1 MNHRA
6 QNDDPRELVVEA
18 IVFAHEADAATASPG
33 AATNGVSNAERR
45 ALERTAALASAAC
58 AQPQP
63 LPLRL
68 QQSLAAA
75 GLAFCA
81 ERSHPAPQAAA
92 SPALGSG
99 FVTSLSR
106 RPWRSWLGGAC
117 TGAAAAAAALWIAF
131 VQPGQRECELWQQR
145 HGATDAELAASSK
158 QLASRTQQLATQ
170 TELLATRDRQLAEQ
184 TAALAALRPTEA
196 ELRAQRA
203 AVLASDHQAFHRE
216 WKPGPG
222 ARDSRFS
229 GDVVWSQERQDG
241 WLSFRGLPK
250 LDPDH
255 AYQLWIVD
263 QRREGPPVD
272 GGLFTIQ
279 NPEAETLVPIHA
291 HLRVESP
298 VAFVI
303 TIEPKNGVVVSKQ
316 EHVVAIAGS

>member
-1 MNHRA
+1 VNHHS
-6 QNDDPRELVVEA
+6 QNDDPREVLAEA
-18 IVFAHEADAATASPG
+18 IVFAHEPEAPTPSAAS
-33 AATNGVSNAERR
+33 GVSNAERR

-58 AQPQP
+58 ALQEP

-81 ERSHPAPQAAA
+81 ERAQQAKQPTL
-92 SPALGSG
+92 SPTHGSG

-106 RPWRSWLGGAC
+106 RPWRTWLGGASI
-117 TGAAAAAAALWIAF
+117 GAAAAAAALWVAF
-131 VQPGQRECELWQQR
+131 VQPKHRECEHWQQSQQ
-145 HGATDAELAASSK
+145 ATAAELASSSK
-158 QLASRTQQLATQ
+158 ELAARTQQLATQ
-170 TELLATRDRQLAEQ
+170 AELLATRDRQLAER
-184 TAALAALRPTEA
+184 AAELAALQPSEA
-196 ELRAQRA
+196 ELRARRA
-203 AVLASDHQAFHRE
+203 AVLANDHQAFHRE
-216 WKPGPG
+216 WKPGPS
-222 ARDSRFS
+222 ARDSHFS
-229 GDVVWSQERQDG
+229 GDVVWSHERQDG

-263 QRREGPPVD
+263 QRRDGPPVD

-291 HLRVESP
+291 HLRVEHP

-316 EHVVAIAGS
+316 EQVVAIAGS

>member
-1 MNHRA
+1 MNHHA
-6 QNDDPRELVVEA
+6 QNDDPREVLAEA

-33 AATNGVSNAERR
+33 AAANGVSNAERR

-58 AQPQP
+58 AAPEA

-81 ERSHPAPQAAA
+81 ERAQQAPRT
-92 SPALGSG
+92 SPSPTLSGG

-106 RPWRSWLGGAC
+106 RPWRTWLGGAC
-117 TGAAAAAAALWIAF
+117 TGAAAAAAALWLAF
-131 VQPGQRECELWQQR
+131 VQPTRRECDQLQQSQQ
-145 HGATDAELAASSK
+145 ATAAELAASSQ
-158 QLASRTQQLATQ
+158 QLAARTQQLASQ
-170 TELLATRDRQLAEQ
+170 TELLATRERELAER
-184 TAALAALRPTEA
+184 TAALAALQPNEA
-196 ELRAQRA
+196 ELRARRA
-203 AVLASDHQAFHRE
+203 AVLANDHQAFHRE
-216 WKPGPG
+216 WKPGPS
-222 ARDSRFS
+222 ARDSHFS
-229 GDVVWSQERQDG
+229 GDVVWSHERQDG

-263 QRREGPPVD
+263 QRRDGPPVD

-291 HLRVESP
+291 HLRVEHP

>member
-1 MNHRA
+1 MNHHA
-6 QNDDPRELVVEA
+6 QNDDPREVLAEA

-33 AATNGVSNAERR
+33 AATNGVPNAERR

-58 AQPQP
+58 AAPAA

-81 ERSHPAPQAAA
+81 ERARQARHTTP
-92 SPALGSG
+92 SPTLSGG
-99 FVTSLSR
+99 FVTSLTR
-106 RPWRSWLGGAC
+106 RPWRTWLGGAC
-117 TGAAAAAAALWIAF
+117 TGAAAAAAALWLAF
-131 VQPGQRECELWQQR
+131 VQPTRRECEQWQRSQQ
-145 HGATDAELAASSK
+145 ATATELAASS
-158 QLASRTQQLATQ
+158 QQLATQ
-170 TELLATRDRQLAEQ
+170 SELLATRDRELAQ
-184 TAALAALRPTEA
+184 RTAELAALQPNEA
-196 ELRAQRA
+196 ELRARRA
-203 AVLASDHQAFHRE
+203 AVLANDHQAFHRE
-216 WKPGPG
+216 WKPGPS
-222 ARDSRFS
+222 ARDSHFS
-229 GDVVWSQERQDG
+229 GDVVWSHERQDG

-263 QRREGPPVD
+263 QRRDGPPVD
-272 GGLFTIQ
+272 GGLFLIQ

-291 HLRVESP
+291 HLRVEHP

-316 EHVVAIAGS
+316 EQVVAIAGS

>member
-1 MNHRA
+1 MNNQA
-6 QNDDPRELVVEA
+6 PNDDPREVLAEA
-18 IVFAHEADAATASPG
+18 IVFAHEGDAATQPPTSRVTA
-33 AATNGVSNAERR
+33 AERT
-45 ALERTAALASAAC
+45 ALEQTAALASAAC
-58 AQPQP
+58 AVLEP

-81 ERSHPAPQAAA
+81 ERAARAQRPTPAPAN
-92 SPALGSG
+92 GHG

-106 RPWRSWLGGAC
+106 RPWRTWLGGAC
-117 TGAAAAAAALWIAF
+117 TGTAAAAAALWFAF
-131 VQPGQRECELWQQR
+131 VQPTRQQCDHLQAQHR
-145 HGATDAELAASSK
+145 ATSGELAART
-158 QLASRTQQLATQ
+158 QELASRTQELA
-170 TELLATRDRQLAEQ
+170 ARDQQLAER
-184 TAALAALRPTEA
+184 TAELAALQPTEA
-196 ELRAQRA
+196 ELRARRA
-203 AVLASDHQAFHRE
+203 AVLAGDHQAFHRE
-216 WKPGPG
+216 WKPGPS
-222 ARDSRFS
+222 ARDSHFS
-229 GDVVWSQERQDG
+229 GDVVWSHERQDG

-263 QRREGPPVD
+263 QRRDGPPVD

-279 NPEAETLVPIHA
+279 NPESETLVPIHA
-291 HLRVESP
+291 HLRVEHP

>member
-1 MNHRA
+1 MNHHA
-6 QNDDPRELVVEA
+6 QNDDPREVLAEA
-18 IVFAHEADAATASPG
+18 IVFAHEAEAATASTSTG
-33 AATNGVSNAERR
+33 TNGVSNAERR
-45 ALERTAALASAAC
+45 ALERIAALASAAC
-58 AQPQP
+58 ASPEP

-81 ERSHPAPQAAA
+81 ERAQQAKLPPISPSH
-92 SPALGSG
+92 GSG

-106 RPWRSWLGGAC
+106 RPWRTWLGGAC
-117 TGAAAAAAALWIAF
+117 TGAAAAAAALWFAF
-131 VQPGQRECELWQQR
+131 VQPQHHECEQWQQR
-145 HGATDAELAASSK
+145 QQTTAAELAATSQ
-158 QLASRTQQLATQ
+158 QLASRTQELATQ
-170 TELLATRDRQLAEQ
+170 AELLATRDRQLAER
-184 TAALAALRPTEA
+184 TAELAALQPSEA
-196 ELRAQRA
+196 ELRARRA
-203 AVLASDHQAFHRE
+203 AVLANDHQAFHRE
-216 WKPGPG
+216 WKPGPS
-222 ARDSRFS
+222 ARDSHFS
-229 GDVVWSQERQDG
+229 GDVVWSHERQDG

-263 QRREGPPVD
+263 QRRDGPPVD

-291 HLRVESP
+291 HLRIEHP

-316 EHVVAIAGS
+316 EQVVAIAGS